1 LGKLNDG
8 AARLSRLVNVRNR
21 RLRLRLPARPAV
33 LSRLL
38 GPGSRLRAIADRS
51 RPAWPVVVA
60 IAIAAAITLFWRLTA
75 TRPGFQG
82 TLIDMGFDPGRA
94 ELLGALT
101 VGGLIAAAVALA
113 LDRPAISF
121 SIGVAGVLVD
131 DFESFRR
138 DTLNVIE
145 GGPAVGGFDVVG
157 WIETGLAIV
166 VAAIIVAWASMT
178 LARPVRAWAVRSVAA
193 LQEARRSRRASR
205 SLVAPAGGLAAL
217 LVFLILGPVLGS
229 LLNYGTDSA
238 MHAGGAQEIGIFGG
252 GASPAPPLADGATNS
267 PAPSAPTATPSP
279 TSSPNPGSAPPSASP
294 APEPSRT
301 GAALVAG
308 PATDSLVSPGVLA
321 ESAPWEALAPKGKG
335 QRFTKYMPK
344 YWIGGGDN
352 AIDVYLPPGY
362 DSQTTRRYPVIYEM
376 PYNTNMWDAGMGLSW
391 ALNSLITSGQLPPT
405 IVIFVWGDSPPY
417 RDTECSNSL
426 DGKEWF
432 DDYLVQVVVP
442 SVDVSFRTIPKPE
455 ARTTLGSSKGG
466 YCAASALTH
475 HPDVFASAISFSG
488 YYTAGAASPQTA
500 GADLVFGRDKDY
512 ERSQSPILR
521 LPEIPSNERRR
532 MFVVQCANPKEDFYG
547 PQMHDF
553 SAALLQA
560 DIPQAVL
567 NSKLGH
573 SWEAQRQLVP
583 TALRLVAA
591 RQVRLGVFPVPNHP

>member
-1 LGKLNDG
+1 
-8 AARLSRLVNVRNR
+8 
-21 RLRLRLPARPAV
+21 
-33 LSRLL
+33 
-38 GPGSRLRAIADRS
+38 
-51 RPAWPVVVA
+51 
-60 IAIAAAITLFWRLTA
+60 
-75 TRPGFQG
+75 
-82 TLIDMGFDPGRA
+82 MGFDPGRA

-113 LDRPAISF
+113 LDRQRLAF
-121 SIGVAGVLVD
+121 FIGALAVVLD
-131 DFESFRR
+131 DFEAFRR
-138 DTLNVIE
+138 DTLNVME
-145 GGPAVGGFDVVG
+145 GGPAAGGFSVVG
-157 WIETGLAIV
+157 WIETGLAII
-166 VAAIIVAWASMT
+166 VAAIVVAWAAMT

-193 LQEARRSRRASR
+193 LEETRRSRRASR

-217 LVFLILGPVLGS
+217 LVFLTLGPVLGS

-252 GASPAPPLADGATNS
+252 GASPTPMLVDSPTNS
-267 PAPSAPTATPSP
+267 PAPTPTASP
-279 TSSPNPGSAPPSASP
+279 ADSPDLGSAPPSAPSP

-301 GAALVAG
+301 GAPLVTG
-308 PATDSLVSPGVLA
+308 PAPDSLVSPGVLA
-321 ESAPWEALAPKGKG
+321 ESAPWETLAPNGKG
-335 QRFTKYMPK
+335 TRFTKYMPK

-362 DSQTTRRYPVIYEM
+362 DSDTTRRYPVVYEM

-391 ALNSLITSGQLPPT
+391 ALDYLITSGQLPPM
-405 IVIFVWGDSPPY
+405 IVIFVWGDSAPY

-426 DGKEWF
+426 DGREWF

-442 SVDVSFRTIPKPE
+442 SVDVWYRTIPTPE

-475 HPDVFASAISFSG
+475 HPSVFASAISFSG

-500 GADLVFGRDKDY
+500 GADLVFGQDRDY

-521 LPEIPSNERRR
+521 LSEIPSEQRRR

-547 PQMHDF
+547 PQMRDF
-553 SAALLQA
+553 SAALLA
-560 DIPQAVL
+560 ANVPQAVL

-583 TALRLVAA
+583 TALRLIAA
-591 RQVRLGVFPVPNHP
+591 RQVRLGVFPVANHP